1 MPVIK
6 NVSPIGALDIP
17 LLRRVVEFGE
27 EVEVSVEQATVLLDQ
42 EANYEPVDKSAKA
55 ILVKIKAARAVVESD
70 APVEAPAT
78 TEDAPSVPDTSKDAA

>member
-27 EVEVSVEQATVLLDQ
+27 EVEVKVEHALVLLDQ
-42 EANYEPVDKSAKA
+42 EANYEAVDKAAKA
-55 ILVKIKAARAVVESD
+55 IVAKLQAARNTPD
-70 APVEAPAT
+70 APVVAPAT
-78 TEDAPSVPDTSKDAA
+78 TPDAPSVPDTSKDAA